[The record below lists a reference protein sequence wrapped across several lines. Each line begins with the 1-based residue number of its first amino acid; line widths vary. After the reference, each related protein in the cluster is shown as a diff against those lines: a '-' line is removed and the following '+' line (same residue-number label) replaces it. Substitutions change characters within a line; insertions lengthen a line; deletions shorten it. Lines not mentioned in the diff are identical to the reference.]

1 MVNPCSRCRSCK
13 TIHNSNIVKDL
24 TEGEYICNKYG
35 VIMDYRIEAQNKDE
49 GTIVSKLTEEY
60 NRINSLKIIGK
71 TKVKELDDCFDFFF
85 FEKHEDYYQFLV
97 SDFILERITNICKF
111 FSVDAVFVTTPVMFF
126 LSVFKYV
133 NENSGY
139 HRDNERKEYLKSI
152 VNQLE
157 SLRWVA
163 EAEYKQANYLDR
175 KCFENKKSFFKKI
188 KEIEKYLYAA
198 PLSWNNELSAEDIQI
213 MHQISKH
220 PQHIIPS
227 ECKGCNKAKTKQKI
241 SNTVTLTVFEA
252 YKKDVGK
259 GIVRIDYSTMES
271 LDVNSDDIIELTYEK
286 KIDVKCLPIDPSDEE
301 EKVIRMDRQ
310 IRDNSGAKIGSLVTL
325 KKRVIQL
332 DQELEEVN

>member
-1 MVNPCSRCRSCK
+1 
-13 TIHNSNIVKDL
+13 
-24 TEGEYICNKYG
+24 
-35 VIMDYRIEAQNKDE
+35 
-49 GTIVSKLTEEY
+49 
-60 NRINSLKIIGK
+60 
-71 TKVKELDDCFDFFF
+71 
-85 FEKHEDYYQFLV
+85 
-97 SDFILERITNICKF
+97 
-111 FSVDAVFVTTPVMFF
+111 
-126 LSVFKYV
+126 
-133 NENSGY
+133 
-139 HRDNERKEYLKSI
+139 
-152 VNQLE
+152 
-157 SLRWVA
+157 
-163 EAEYKQANYLDR
+163 
-175 KCFENKKSFFKKI
+175 
-188 KEIEKYLYAA
+188 
-198 PLSWNNELSAEDIQI
+198 